1 MASGAIHSSGID
13 AMSCVMWFDTASSS
27 NEPVAAS
34 VHHNSWRPGVGGGS
48 DVPVPAVAAAP
59 ATLSAV
65 ADAFAA
71 RRLRCPAAMHK
82 PTKSA

>member
-1 MASGAIHSSGID
+1 MF
-13 AMSCVMWFDTASSS
+13 CVMWFDTASSS
-27 NEPVAAS
+27 SEPVAAS
-34 VHHNSWRPGVGGGS
+34 VHQSSWRAGVGGGS
-48 DVPVPAVAAAP
+48 MSPVPAVAASP